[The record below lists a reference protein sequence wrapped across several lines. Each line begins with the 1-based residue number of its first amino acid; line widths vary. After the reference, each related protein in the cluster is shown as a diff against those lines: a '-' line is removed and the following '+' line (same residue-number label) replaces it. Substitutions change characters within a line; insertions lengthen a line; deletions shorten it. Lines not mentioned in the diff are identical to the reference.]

1 MSKSI
6 NNNKVKYIPENS
18 DLHKDNPIIKKK
30 YKYSAKPEII
40 IDNIGPKYITDT
52 IPKKQK

>member
-1 MSKSI
+1 MKEKI
-6 NNNKVKYIPENS
+6 TKNKKVKYIPENL

-52 IPKKQK
+52 IPKK